1 MDFMD
6 LLMAIAHHLLIF
18 ALVAVIAAEAVLMR
32 PGLSGNALARLGRFD
47 GIYGAVAVLILIVGF
62 LRVFYGE
69 KGSDYYFSNWAF
81 HAKLTAF
88 VVVGLLSILPTVR
101 ILRWRKAAAAN
112 PGYVVPDAE
121 ISGARGFLMAEMAV
135 FVLIPIFAAMMAR
148 GIGYF

>member
-1 MDFMD
+1 MDVTD
-6 LLMAIAHHLLIF
+6 LILAIAHHLFIF

-32 PGLSGNALARLGRFD
+32 PGLTGNALARLARFD
-47 GIYGAVAVLILIVGF
+47 GIYGGVAVLVLVVGF

-88 VVVGLLSILPTVR
+88 IVVGLLSIPPTVR
-101 ILRWRKAAAAN
+101 IMRWRREASAN
-112 PGYVVPDAE
+112 PGYVVPDTE
-121 ISGARGFLMAEMAV
+121 ISRARSFLIAEMAV
-135 FVLIPIFAAMMAR
+135 FILIPIFAAMMAR